1 MYFIHFSS
9 IFTIKNYIAFL
20 FHLLHFFLSKK
31 SIFSNNNLDNI
42 SNISAIGKN
51 INTEYL
57 KYNIIRSRDIN
68 NEITNKNNSLFDNS
82 SAETI
87 IFAIFLFVKFHF
99 LVTNIIDISLL
110 FRNYIV

>member
-1 MYFIHFSS
+1 MILAVIFVDQFPS
-9 IFTIKNYIAFL
+9 IIGQFVQHNLNKINTIESFVSQILIILLNYILSKFVI
-20 FHLLHFFLSKK
+20 FHLKK

-68 NEITNKNNSLFDNS
+68 NEITGSV
-82 SAETI
+82 A
-87 IFAIFLFVKFHF
+87 KF
-99 LVTNIIDISLL
+99 
-110 FRNYIV
+110 